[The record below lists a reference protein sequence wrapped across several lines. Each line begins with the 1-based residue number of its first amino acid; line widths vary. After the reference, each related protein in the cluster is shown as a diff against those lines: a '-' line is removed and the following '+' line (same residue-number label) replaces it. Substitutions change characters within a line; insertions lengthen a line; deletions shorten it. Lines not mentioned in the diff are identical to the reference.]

1 MLMRVVDGNKIE
13 KTEQKK
19 QCTIDKRDF
28 GRVYDTCLL
37 EISHKTT
44 CRHAIE
50 QRGIKTKEQCE
61 HWRETE

>member
-1 MLMRVVDGNKIE
+1 M
-13 KTEQKK
+13 KTENKK

-37 EISHKTT
+37 EISHKTA

-61 HWRETE
+61 HWREV

>member
-1 MLMRVVDGNKIE
+1 MKVE
-13 KTEQKK
+13 TKTKQKAK
-19 QCTIDKRDF
+19 CTIDKRDF
-28 GRVYDTCLL
+28 GKVYNTCLL

-61 HWRETE
+61 HWRET

>member
-1 MLMRVVDGNKIE
+1 MKVE
-13 KTEQKK
+13 TKTKQKAK
-19 QCTIDKRDF
+19 CTIDKRDF
-28 GRVYDTCLL
+28 GKVYNTCLL

-61 HWRETE
+61 HWR